1 MIFIVID
8 EEEHYEIHPLSGSGS
23 LKIKKV
29 IIKEPP
35 VPVISKP
42 WLYISTRFFEYFEK

>member
-8 EEEHYEIHPLSGSGS
+8 EEEHYEIHPLSASGS

-35 VPVISKP
+35 IPVISKP
-42 WLYISTRFFEYFEK
+42 LKEQTVLTKELAKI